1 MDIGATIPCLAA
13 SEEKYIYLRLKGKVI
28 AA

>member
-13 SEEKYIYLRLKGKVI
+13 LEGKYIYLRLADVI
-28 AA
+28 AL